1 MDVDK
6 ELREAVHA
14 TSREVAEQISFS
26 AALEERIRKEMKRQT
41 KSRRKTV
48 VMSGTI
54 AVCLAAAVWIGQQQG
69 MFTMEGT
76 RASQTPSSEQTNEEK
91 ANVSAKEAFAPL
103 LSAVPELAGLR
114 LEERGSVRDIK
125 QVALLK
131 GDRYEGEFAYNTTTG
146 QIQWY
151 RYEKEEARE
160 GDLPDLESAMQKA
173 IAFLA
178 SVLGEESK
186 QYAHI
191 SSHKLTD
198 EGMRNG
204 TWMNV
209 TFQKEQEGARIP
221 FDIISVQIDSK
232 GQVAFFGRT
241 NKEEQELL
249 GKLTKSLPELNPSPT
264 LDNKS
269 MYYDG
274 FEIMLG
280 NADDDDWSQALIS
293 VSGKAEDLRT
303 YRLTQEVGIWKEA
316 PEALA
321 KITANNFLQDMLG
334 ADSKN
339 YRYSYKNDSIEYQRY
354 YNELPV
360 MNDTIRISVNQA
372 GRIVYYSKEA
382 MKKYE
387 LASFPD
393 GKTAVSVEK
402 AKKEME
408 ANIKLNYLQHFPVNR
423 DRASGKVTQTK
434 PLLEYTMSVSTPQL
448 GQPSSLGW
456 YIEGT
461 SGKIAYS
468 TGNNGLDYDR
478 RKEQQAYAFQPPESY
493 VIVTSK
499 EEAKKLLQK
508 EFGVSVE
515 SFKYAEYDNRA
526 PQSNQVRKNYVW
538 TDNSEKRYEVETDEQ
553 SGRVMGL
560 AMPRQGSQV
569 TIKRA
574 KAEEAALEML
584 VKYIDPA
591 VKEVQLAEVVEPG
604 AATPVASGNWGF
616 EFFMSK
622 DGIPVLDKQPNEAY
636 IVTVDPAT
644 GKANGFENRRETDAH
659 VELPGA
665 ASVISKEQAV
675 EQYLRAMPLQLVYL
689 LKNEDNEW
697 LDRPILAYIPW
708 SHDENAGKHLHI
720 DALTGEIVKEP

>member
-6 ELREAVHA
+6 ELREVVHA
-14 TSREVAEQISFS
+14 TSKEVAEQVSFS
-26 AALEERIRKEMKRQT
+26 ATLEERIRKELKRQT

-54 AVCLAAAVWIGQQQG
+54 AACLAAVVWLGQQQG

-76 RASQTPSSEQTNEEK
+76 RASQTPSSEQTNRQK
-91 ANVSAKEAFAPL
+91 VNVSAKEAFAPL
-103 LSAVPELAGLR
+103 LSTLPELAGIR
-114 LEERGSVRDIK
+114 LEERGSVSDIK

-131 GDRYEGEFAYNTTTG
+131 GDRYEGEFAYNTATG

-160 GDLPDLESAMQKA
+160 GKLPDLKSAEQKA
-173 IAFLA
+173 RTFLA
-178 SVLGEESK
+178 SVLGGESK
-186 QYAHI
+186 QYTVK
-191 SSHKLTD
+191 SVGELKD

-232 GQVAFFGRT
+232 GQVAFYGRT

-274 FEIMLG
+274 FELMLG
-280 NADDDDWSQALIS
+280 GADDDLNQALIS

-321 KITANNFLQDMLG
+321 KKTANNFLQDVLG

-382 MKKYE
+382 MKKHE

-393 GKTAVSVEK
+393 GKSAVSVEK

-478 RKEQQAYAFQPPESY
+478 RKEEQAFAFQPPEGYS
-493 VIVTSK
+493 IVTSK
-499 EEAKKLLQK
+499 EEARKLLQK
-508 EFGVSVE
+508 EFGVSVD
-515 SFKYAEYDNRA
+515 SFKYAEYDNRD

-538 TDNSEKRYEVETDEQ
+538 TDSSEKRYEVETDEQ

-574 KAEEAALEML
+574 EAEEAALEML
-584 VKYIDPA
+584 MKYIDPA

-636 IVTVDPAT
+636 IVTVDPST
-644 GKANGFENRRETDAH
+644 GKANGFENRRETDVH
-659 VELPGA
+659 VELPDA
-665 ASVISKEQAV
+665 ASSISKEQAV

>member
-1 MDVDK
+1 
-6 ELREAVHA
+6 
-14 TSREVAEQISFS
+14 
-26 AALEERIRKEMKRQT
+26 
-41 KSRRKTV
+41 
-48 VMSGTI
+48 
-54 AVCLAAAVWIGQQQG
+54 
-69 MFTMEGT
+69 
-76 RASQTPSSEQTNEEK
+76 
-91 ANVSAKEAFAPL
+91 
-103 LSAVPELAGLR
+103 
-114 LEERGSVRDIK
+114 
-125 QVALLK
+125 
-131 GDRYEGEFAYNTTTG
+131 
-146 QIQWY
+146 
-151 RYEKEEARE
+151 
-160 GDLPDLESAMQKA
+160 
-173 IAFLA
+173 
-178 SVLGEESK
+178 
-186 QYAHI
+186 
-191 SSHKLTD
+191 
-198 EGMRNG
+198 
-204 TWMNV
+204 
-209 TFQKEQEGARIP
+209 
-221 FDIISVQIDSK
+221 
-232 GQVAFFGRT
+232 
-241 NKEEQELL
+241 
-249 GKLTKSLPELNPSPT
+249 
-264 LDNKS
+264 
-269 MYYDG
+269 
-274 FEIMLG
+274 
-280 NADDDDWSQALIS
+280 
-293 VSGKAEDLRT
+293 
-303 YRLTQEVGIWKEA
+303 
-316 PEALA
+316 
-321 KITANNFLQDMLG
+321 
-334 ADSKN
+334 
-339 YRYSYKNDSIEYQRY
+339 
-354 YNELPV
+354 

-382 MKKYE
+382 MKKHE

-478 RKEQQAYAFQPPESY
+478 RKEEQAFAFQPPESY
-493 VIVTSK
+493 SIVTSK

-515 SFKYAEYDNRA
+515 SFKYTEYDNSDQ
-526 PQSNQVRKNYVW
+526 QSNHARKNYVW
-538 TDNSEKRYEVETDEQ
+538 TDNSEKRYEVETDKQ

-560 AMPRQGSQV
+560 RMPRQGSQV

-574 KAEEAALEML
+574 EAEEAALEML
-584 VKYIDPA
+584 TKYIDPA

-636 IVTVDPAT
+636 IVTVDPST

-659 VELPGA
+659 VELPDA
-665 ASVISKEQAV
+665 ATVISKEQAV

-689 LKNEDNEW
+689 LKNEDDEW